1 MKSGFHCLI
10 VVMAAGWCQA
20 AMWFPSGGSAWA
32 EERPWAV
39 RGAFESLVPSPL
51 PDTPSMVVIRLEGD
65 RRIEVPL
72 DSLSETDR
80 EWVARQAGRPL
91 VSDPPSGKPLATSS
105 NADEIGHVEA
115 DAIACRTAADAVNVY
130 RLALAAGDLSPPRR
144 EAAEERLAHWR
155 RLADEGK
162 VRLGQDWVSP
172 DVVEAS
178 SRESNSL
185 VDQAIELMRIGNTK
199 LAREMFEKAGRVGR
213 ENLRSEFL
221 LALMPLAQKPAEY
234 DRTVGQLTELVR
246 RFPGNGFLM
255 NDLAVCEIMS
265 RRPAPAHGHFG
276 QALQSLPDGRVI
288 ADNVGLVVANAN
300 KPRSPILKMP
310 ERMEVEFADLY
321 RFMLQD
327 LKLKP
332 LSNAKELVLLGL
344 NGQPMPLSQVTAA
357 GIATL
362 AGGADAQRPARVETL
377 GVLVAPCR
385 ILADRAVA
393 SADTVVTI
401 RNPANA
407 ESQLPATVLA
417 TLDDPAVCLLAC
429 DGLKDVSGAT
439 PLPVAATLPAG
450 GGAVVVVG
458 CKPEPLLA
466 VSPRPVQATIV
477 AAAKGDADGTPFV
490 YAATVPRGAG
500 GGAIIDTQGRLVG
513 ITAATPRTDNSGNT
527 HGLGIPVERLW
538 SFLKQYVNGLE
549 PAADDDAVLAADE
562 VQAGALNATVTV
574 VAKPGPPQTSPA
586 K

>member
-1 MKSGFHCLI
+1 MKSGLRRL
-10 VVMAAGWCQA
+10 VVLLAAVWFQAAGWFQ
-20 AMWFPSGGSAWA
+20 SGSPACA

-39 RGAFESLVPSPL
+39 RGEFESLMPSPL
-51 PDTPSMVVIRLEGD
+51 PGTPAMVVIRLEGD

-72 DSLSETDR
+72 ESLSDVDR
-80 EWVARQAGRPL
+80 EWIAKQSGRPL
-91 VSDPPSGKPLATSS
+91 MGDAPAGKPPAGLS
-105 NADEIGHVEA
+105 NADEIGDIEA
-115 DAIACRTAADAVNVY
+115 DAIACRTAADAVAVY
-130 RLALAAGDLSPPRR
+130 RLALAAGDVSPARL
-144 EAAEERLAHWR
+144 EAAKARLAHWR
-155 RLADEGK
+155 QLADEGK

-172 DVVEAS
+172 DLVEAS
-178 SRESNSL
+178 SRESNAL

-221 LALMPLAQKPAEY
+221 LSLMPLTHKPAEY
-234 DRTVGQLTELVR
+234 DRTVGQLADLVR

-265 RRPAPAHGHFG
+265 RRPAPAYGHFR
-276 QALQSLPDGRVI
+276 QALHSLPDGRVI

-300 KPRSPILKMP
+300 KPRFPILKMP

-362 AGGADAQRPARVETL
+362 AGSADGQRPARAEAL

-393 SADTVVTI
+393 SAGAVVTI
-401 RNPANA
+401 RHPANA
-407 ESQLPATVLA
+407 ETQLPATVLA

-429 DGLKDVSGAT
+429 EGLKDVPGAT
-439 PLPVAATLPAG
+439 PLPVAAKLPAG

-466 VSPRPVQATIV
+466 VSPLPVQATIV
-477 AAAKGDADGTPFV
+477 ATVEGEADGSPFV
-490 YAATVPRGAG
+490 YTATVPRGAG

-513 ITAATPRTDNSGNT
+513 ITAATPRTDTSGNT
-527 HGLGIPVERLW
+527 HGLGIRVERLW
-538 SFLKQYVNGLE
+538 PFLKQYVSGLE
-549 PAADDDAVLAADE
+549 PSADDDAVLAADE
-562 VQAGALNATVTV
+562 VQEGALTATVTI
-574 VAKPGPPQTSPA
+574 VAKPGPPQTPSA